1 MSSSPATNALDR
13 AIGYFAPMLAMRRAR
28 ARAHTAVLV
37 AQAAALDSARL
48 AYEGASQGRRASG
61 WITSGASG
69 NAEVGA
75 DLPRLRDRSRS
86 LIRDN
91 HFAARAASEFQ
102 TRSVGSGILARFD
115 DATVQGRWDR
125 WTPACSADGLGPFE
139 AIESHVAR
147 AVFESGECLVR
158 FRPRRSDDGMDVAL
172 QLQVLE
178 PDHLDM
184 GRTQKIATGYIIH
197 GIEFD
202 LLGRTV
208 AYWLFPQH
216 PGDVLPMGGSVF
228 QSSRRVLAADVLHI
242 YERHASRPGQVR
254 GVPSLAAVLLA
265 LRNLDDWET
274 AELIR
279 KRTEACL
286 AAVVSGPDAGETITP
301 QLTDAD
307 GRKIET
313 LSPGMVMYGSAGMTV
328 TFSDPKAV
336 GGYVD
341 YKRSRVRDIS
351 AGIGIPY
358 ELVQGDLSQVNYSSY
373 RAGLLAYRQRIEAF
387 QWLCLIPQ
395 LCVPVE
401 RRFLEVLDM
410 RGWLPSGE
418 ISAKW
423 VPPEFDLLDRESEAK
438 ADSEMLA
445 NGTLSWPD
453 AVLAKGNDPEK
464 QLSEIEQWNPRLAKA
479 GITFRKE
486 AAKGAT
492 NGTDEQSQN
501 GRAA

>member
-1 MSSSPATNALDR
+1 MSSLPATNALDR
-13 AIGYFAPMLAMRRAR
+13 AIAYFAPALAMRRAR
-28 ARAHTAVLV
+28 ARAHTAVLQ

-91 HFAARAASEFQ
+91 HFATNAAREFQ
-102 TRSVGSGILARFD
+102 TRSVGPGILARFNEES
-115 DATVQGRWDR
+115 VQQRWDR
-125 WTPACSADGLGPFE
+125 WTPFCSADGVGPFE
-139 AIESHVAR
+139 AVESQVAR

-158 FRPRRSDDGMDVAL
+158 FRARRSDDGMEVPL
-172 QLQVLE
+172 QVQVLE

-202 LLGRTV
+202 LVGRTA

-228 QSSRRVLAADVLHI
+228 QSSRRIPAADVLHI
-242 YERHASRPGQVR
+242 FERHASRPGQVR
-254 GVPSLAAVLLA
+254 GVPTLSAVLLA

-286 AAVVSGPDAGETITP
+286 AAVVSGPDAGETLTP
-301 QLTDAD
+301 QLTDSD

-313 LSPGMVMYGSAGMTV
+313 LTPGMIMYGSAGLQV
-328 TFSDPKAV
+328 VFSEPKAV

-351 AGIGIPY
+351 AGTGIPY
-358 ELVQGDLSQVNYSSY
+358 ELVQGDLSTVNYSSY
-373 RAGLLAYRQRIEAF
+373 RAGLLAYKQRIEAF
-387 QWLCLIPQ
+387 QWLCLVPQ

-401 RRFLEVLDM
+401 KRFLEVLDI
-410 RGWLPSGE
+410 RGLLPDAGVE
-418 ISAKW
+418 AEW
-423 VPPEFDLLDRESEAK
+423 VPPAFDLLDRESEAK

-445 NGTLSWPD
+445 NGTLTWPQ
-453 AVLAKGNDPEK
+453 AVLAKGNDPDK
-464 QLSEIEQWNPRLAKA
+464 QLSEIEEWNPRLAAA
-479 GITFRKE
+479 GISFRKE
-486 AAKGAT
+486 AAQGAT
-492 NGTDEQSQN
+492 NGEDEQDEN
-501 GRAA
+501 GNGA